1 MTTLKIFLKS
11 TVASLWLLSAI
22 RLSYMLEYDVT
33 TFVNSSLISN
43 ITSSKT
49 HNFTL
54 SNTRVRFRYEI
65 IKGSAGL
72 SNIVDILSRQQD
84 ISRNSTVLRMSY
96 VGEQIE
102 DIITEVLS
110 SKKEELYP
118 LQPGN
123 CSQVN
128 TILCKCQVK
137 SCG

>member
-1 MTTLKIFLKS
+1 MTTLKNLLKS
-11 TVASLWLLSAI
+11 TVASLSLLSAI
-22 RLSYMLEYDVT
+22 RLSCMLEYDVT

-43 ITSSKT
+43 MSSSKA
-49 HNFTL
+49 HNFTF
-54 SNTRVRFRYEI
+54 SNTSVWFRYEL

-84 ISRNSTVLRMSY
+84 ISRNSPVLRMSY

-137 SCG
+137 SCD